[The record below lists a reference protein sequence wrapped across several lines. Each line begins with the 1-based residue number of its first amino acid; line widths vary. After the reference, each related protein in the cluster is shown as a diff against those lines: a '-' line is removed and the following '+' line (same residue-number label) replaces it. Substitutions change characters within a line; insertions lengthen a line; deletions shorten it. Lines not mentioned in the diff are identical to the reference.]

1 MNGGQIDARRA
12 ERDAADRRYNEAL
25 TAVDR
30 ALPRVPDPPVTAPS
44 SPAPPSAL
52 RDRPAIVSAGPH
64 GMRGWRARAAEF
76 VWRVVSP
83 ALERQQAFN
92 AAATEE
98 LDRLRAVNL
107 DTARAVDAARVAW
120 RDHLEAFFA
129 FDSRLVQYLQQITPF
144 IDTRVRVLEQALE
157 ELRMAAAAAQRTA
170 VAAKREFERL
180 GPATVESSSSAR
192 PTIAAPPAN
201 NAALA
206 AAYVGFE
213 DLFRGAPEDI
223 KVRQREY
230 ADRFAGASDV
240 LDIGCGRGEF
250 LELLA
255 ERGVRASGVDANR
268 EMAEVC
274 RAQGLDVRYGDALE
288 HLLTLPDGSIGGLL
302 AAQVVEHLQPD
313 YLVRLIETAHAKLRP
328 GALLVLETINV
339 ACWVAYFESY
349 IRDITHVRPLHPDT
363 LKFLVVAA
371 GFERVD
377 VHFRSPI
384 AHEARLQS
392 VATEKLPAPLLD
404 IVRIVNAN
412 VDRLNERMF
421 TCLDYAVIGSKGSP

>member
-1 MNGGQIDARRA
+1 MNGGETDARKA

-25 TAVDR
+25 TIVDR
-30 ALPRVPDPPVTAPS
+30 ALPRVPDPPATAAS
-44 SPAPPSAL
+44 SAAPPSPL
-52 RDRPAIVSAGPH
+52 RDRLAILSAAPR
-64 GMRGWRARAAEF
+64 MARGWRARAAEF
-76 VWRVVSP
+76 VWSVVSP

-92 AAATEE
+92 AAAAEE
-98 LDRLRAVNL
+98 LDRLQSANL
-107 DTARAVDAARVAW
+107 DTARAVDAASAAW
-120 RDHLEAFFA
+120 RDHLEAFYA

-170 VAAKREFERL
+170 VAAKRELERL
-180 GPATVESSSSAR
+180 GPSTTESPSGRR
-192 PTIAAPPAN
+192 PAIAASAASG
-201 NAALA
+201 AALA

-223 KVRQREY
+223 KARQREY

-250 LELLA
+250 LELLV
-255 ERGVRASGVDANR
+255 ERGISASGVDANP

-274 RAQGLDVRYGDALE
+274 RDRGLDVRYGDALE
-288 HLLTLPDGSIGGLL
+288 HLQTLPDGSLGGLL

-328 GALLVLETINV
+328 GALIVLETINV

-371 GFERVD
+371 GFEQVD
-377 VHFRSPI
+377 VHFRSPVGE
-384 AHEARLQS
+384 EARLQS
-392 VATEKLPAPLLD
+392 VATEKLSAPLLD
-404 IVRIVNAN
+404 VVRIVNAN

-421 TCLDYAVIGSKGSP
+421 TCLDYAVIGSKGPE

>member
-1 MNGGQIDARRA
+1 MNGGEIDARKA

-30 ALPRVPDPPVTAPS
+30 ALPHVPDPAGTAASPASPASPLRDRMAIVSTAPS
-44 SPAPPSAL
+44 MA
-52 RDRPAIVSAGPH
+52 
-64 GMRGWRARAAEF
+64 RGWRARAAEF

-83 ALERQQAFN
+83 TFERQQAFN
-92 AAATEE
+92 AAAAEE
-98 LDRLRAVNL
+98 LDRLQAANL
-107 DTARAVDAARVAW
+107 DTARAVDAARAAW

-144 IDTRVRVLEQALE
+144 IDTRVRVLEQVLE

-180 GPATVESSSSAR
+180 GSSTTESSSSAR
-192 PTIAAPPAN
+192 PGIAASPASGT
-201 NAALA
+201 ALA

-213 DLFRGAPEDI
+213 DLFRGSPEDI

-255 ERGVRASGVDANR
+255 ERGISASGVDANS

-274 RAQGLDVRYGDALE
+274 RARGLDVRHGDALD
-288 HLLTLPDGSIGGLL
+288 HLLTLPDGSLGGLL

-328 GALLVLETINV
+328 GALIVLETINV

-377 VHFRSPI
+377 VHFRSPVGE
-384 AHEARLQS
+384 EARLQS
-392 VATEKLPAPLLD
+392 VATEKLSAPFLD

-421 TCLDYAVIGSKGSP
+421 TCLDYAVIGSKGPE